1 MDLDE
6 AFGDVEPDCFELSA
20 TSVDLSL
27 DEAVGD
33 IERWLAEHVQQKAEV
48 DLTLTLDA
56 VTGQGLPQLERPAQD
71 EAGAEDLDIDQVFA
85 QLRDKASGGTSEAAE
100 QEYERGVALY
110 EAGQVTDGIRA
121 LEAAS
126 RAPIHRFRAAAALGR
141 IYRDRGALSQAIEW
155 FERASGAPAPSA
167 EDGHALFYEL
177 AVSLESTGEVERALA
192 VVSNCSL
199 RPATIVTCRRASA
212 V

>member
-1 MDLDE
+1 M
-6 AFGDVEPDCFELSA
+6 
-20 TSVDLSL
+20 
-27 DEAVGD
+27 
-33 IERWLAEHVQQKAEV
+33 
-48 DLTLTLDA
+48 
-56 VTGQGLPQLERPAQD
+56 
-71 EAGAEDLDIDQVFA
+71 FA

-126 RAPIHRFRAAAALGR
+126 RSPIHRFRAAAALGR

-155 FERASGAPAPSA
+155 FERGRGSGAER

-177 AVSLESTGEVERALA
+177 AVSLEFHLA
-192 VVSNCSL
+192 KWNARSPSVSNCRL
-199 RPATIVTCRRASA
+199 RAATIATCRRASA